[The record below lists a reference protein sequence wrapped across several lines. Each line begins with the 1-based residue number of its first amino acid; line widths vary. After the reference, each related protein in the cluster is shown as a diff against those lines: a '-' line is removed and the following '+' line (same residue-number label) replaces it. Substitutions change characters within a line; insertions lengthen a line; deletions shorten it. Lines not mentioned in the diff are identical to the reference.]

1 MRKDIEMPEVTGV
14 KICVGK
20 SMNNKGESEWHV
32 YLINKN
38 LIELTNVMI
47 VSKGYESQDDSGR
60 KTSTLRHMI
69 KKVEQQSYAKVESIS
84 PEVFGFYNEF
94 WVSYYIVNELFDKKF
109 IIEPFNEFDLNEIEE
124 LDLQGKLAE

>member
-1 MRKDIEMPEVTGV
+1 MPKVTGV
-14 KICVGK
+14 KLCIAK
-20 SMNNKGESEWHV
+20 SVNKMGESDWHV

-47 VSKGYESQDDSGR
+47 VSKGYESTEPDAR

-69 KKVEQQSYAKVESIS
+69 EQVDAQSVAKVESIS
-84 PEVFGFYNEF
+84 PEVFSFFNEF

-109 IIEPFNEFDLNEIEE
+109 VVEPFQEFDLVDIEE
-124 LDLQGKLAE
+124 IDLLGRIAI

>member
-1 MRKDIEMPEVTGV
+1 MRKDIDMPEVTGV
-14 KICVGK
+14 KICIGK
-20 SMNNKGESEWHV
+20 SMNNLGESEWHV

-47 VSKGYESQDDSGR
+47 VSKGYEDKSASAR

-69 KKVEQQSYAKVESIS
+69 EKVEEQSVAKVESIT

-94 WVSYYIVNELFDKKF
+94 WVSYYIMNELFDKKF
-109 IIEPFNEFDLNEIEE
+109 VVEPFNEFELEEIEE
-124 LDLQGKLAE
+124 LEIKGKYAL